1 MILQDQLQSE
11 FMHERFELINRFRF
25 NMKSDYVA
33 LRNENL
39 RFRVPKRLHG
49 ISLFHFVGLLLS
61 VNFKSA
67 CISVV

>member
-25 NMKSDYVA
+25 NMKSDNVA
-33 LRNENL
+33 LGNENL
-39 RFRVPKRLHG
+39 HFRVPKRLHG

-67 CISVV
+67 CISAV